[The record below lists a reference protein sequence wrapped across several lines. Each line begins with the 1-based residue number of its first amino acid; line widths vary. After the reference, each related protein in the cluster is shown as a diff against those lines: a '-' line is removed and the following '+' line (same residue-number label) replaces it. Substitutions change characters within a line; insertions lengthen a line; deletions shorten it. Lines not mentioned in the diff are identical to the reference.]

1 MLIGEVAQRSGVS
14 ARMLRHYDRLGLVQP
29 TSRTGTGYREYS
41 PADVRRLFHVE
52 SLRSLGLS
60 LHDVGR
66 ALDDPSFAATGL
78 VDELATRAEER
89 IARDTELLT
98 RLRRIGNARPEDWED
113 VLGVIG
119 MLGDLD
125 SVSAGKRQSAA
136 LASVGD
142 RPIPAEALAEAV
154 LREPATN
161 VAGALRWA
169 LAQTG
174 SDAVAALRQ
183 GLDSPDPEVRRR
195 AVDTVVEIPHPDA
208 TEVLREALGH
218 EDGQVRRL
226 AALELGARG
235 IVDAIAV
242 LIEMVHEGTN
252 DVDAAD
258 VLGELGYEDSTVA
271 ALMDGPREIPA
282 RLRVTQAL
290 ASIPGQAAAQAL
302 RELTQDEDRSIAL
315 TATYL
320 LDRRERAASVPS
332 ES

>member
-1 MLIGEVAQRSGVS
+1 MLIGEVARRSGVS

-29 TSRTGTGYREYS
+29 TSRSSTGYREYS
-41 PADVRRLFHVE
+41 PEDVRRLFHVE

-66 ALDDPSFAATGL
+66 ALDDPSFAASGL
-78 VDELATRAEER
+78 VDELAARAEER

-98 RLRRIGNARPEDWED
+98 RLRRIGSARPDDWED
-113 VLGVIG
+113 VLGTVA
-119 MLGDLD
+119 MLGDLQ

-174 SDAVAALRQ
+174 GDAMGPLRQ
-183 GLDSPDPEVRRR
+183 GLHSADPEVRRR
-195 AVDTVVEIPHPDA
+195 AVDTVVEIAHPDA
-208 TEVLREALGH
+208 TDVLREALVH
-218 EDGQVRRL
+218 DDEQVRRVAAVEL
-226 AALELGARG
+226 AARG
-235 IVDAIAV
+235 VADAV
-242 LIEMVHEGTN
+242 PTLIEMVHDGTN

-258 VLGELGYEDSTVA
+258 ALGVLGSDASTVA
-271 ALMDGPREIPA
+271 ALMDGLDDVA
-282 RLRVTQAL
+282 VRLRVTQAL
-290 ASIPGQAAAQAL
+290 ASIPGAAALQAL
-302 RELTQDEDRSIAL
+302 QELTGDADRSIAL
-315 TATYL
+315 TAQYIL
-320 LDRRERAASVPS
+320 GRRE
-332 ES
+332 

>member
-1 MLIGEVAQRSGVS
+1 MLIGEVARRSGVS

-29 TSRTGTGYREYS
+29 TSRSSTGYREYS
-41 PADVRRLFHVE
+41 PEDVRRLFHVE

-66 ALDDPSFAATGL
+66 ALDDPSFAASGL
-78 VDELATRAEER
+78 VDQLAARAEER

-98 RLRRIGNARPEDWED
+98 RLRRIGSARPDDWED
-113 VLGVIG
+113 VLGTVA
-119 MLGDLD
+119 MLGDLQ

-174 SDAVAALRQ
+174 GDAMGPLRQ
-183 GLDSPDPEVRRR
+183 GLHSPDPEVRRR
-195 AVDTVVEIPHPDA
+195 AVDTVVEIAHPDA
-208 TEVLREALGH
+208 TDVLREALVH
-218 EDGQVRRL
+218 DDEQVRRVAAVEL
-226 AALELGARG
+226 AARG
-235 IVDAIAV
+235 VADAV
-242 LIEMVHEGTN
+242 PTLIEMVHDGTN

-258 VLGELGYEDSTVA
+258 ALGVLGSDASTVA
-271 ALMDGPREIPA
+271 ALMDGLDDVA
-282 RLRVTQAL
+282 VRLRVTQAL
-290 ASIPGQAAAQAL
+290 ASIPGPAALQAL
-302 RELTQDEDRSIAL
+302 QELTGDADRSIAL
-315 TATYL
+315 TAQYIL
-320 LDRRERAASVPS
+320 GRRE
-332 ES
+332 

>member
-1 MLIGEVAQRSGVS
+1 MLIGEVARRSGVS

-29 TSRTGTGYREYS
+29 TSRSSTGYREYS
-41 PADVRRLFHVE
+41 PEDVRRLFHVE

-66 ALDDPSFAATGL
+66 ALDDPSFAASGL
-78 VDELATRAEER
+78 VDELAARAEER

-98 RLRRIGNARPEDWED
+98 RLRRIGSARPDDWGD
-113 VLGVIG
+113 VLGTVA
-119 MLGDLD
+119 MLGDLQ

-174 SDAVAALRQ
+174 SDAMGPLRE
-183 GLDSPDPEVRRR
+183 GLRSPDPEVRRR
-195 AVDTVVEIPHPDA
+195 AVDSVVEIAHPDA
-208 TEVLREALGH
+208 TDVLREALVHDDAQIGR
-218 EDGQVRRL
+218 V
-226 AALELGARG
+226 AALELAARG
-235 IVDAIAV
+235 ITDAIPT
-242 LIEMVHEGTN
+242 LIEMVHDGTN

-258 VLGELGYEDSTVA
+258 ALGVLGSDSSTVT
-271 ALMDGPREIPA
+271 ALMDGLDDVA
-282 RLRVTQAL
+282 VRLRVTQAL
-290 ASIPGQAAAQAL
+290 ASIPGPAALQAL
-302 RELTQDEDRSIAL
+302 QDLTRDSDRSIAL
-315 TATYL
+315 TAQYIL
-320 LDRRERAASVPS
+320 GRRE
-332 ES
+332 

>member
-1 MLIGEVAQRSGVS
+1 MLIGEVARRSGVS

-29 TSRTGTGYREYS
+29 TSRSSTGYREYS
-41 PADVRRLFHVE
+41 PEDVRRLFHVE

-66 ALDDPSFAATGL
+66 ALDDPSFAASGL
-78 VDELATRAEER
+78 VDELAARAEER

-98 RLRRIGNARPEDWED
+98 RLRRIGSARPDDWED
-113 VLGVIG
+113 VLGTVA
-119 MLGDLD
+119 MLGDLQ

-174 SDAVAALRQ
+174 GDAMGPLRQ
-183 GLDSPDPEVRRR
+183 GMHSPDPEVRRR
-195 AVDTVVEIPHPDA
+195 AVDTVVEIAHPDA
-208 TEVLREALGH
+208 TDVLREALVH
-218 EDGQVRRL
+218 DDAQIRRI
-226 AALELGARG
+226 AALELAARG
-235 IVDAIAV
+235 ITDAIPT
-242 LIEMVHEGTN
+242 LIEMVHDGTN

-258 VLGELGYEDSTVA
+258 ALGVLGSDSSTVA
-271 ALMDGPREIPA
+271 ALMDGLDEVA
-282 RLRVTQAL
+282 VRLRVTQAL
-290 ASIPGQAAAQAL
+290 ASIPGPAALQAL
-302 RELTQDEDRSIAL
+302 QELARDSDRSIAL
-315 TATYL
+315 TAQYIL
-320 LDRRERAASVPS
+320 GRRE
-332 ES
+332 

>member
-1 MLIGEVAQRSGVS
+1 MLIGEVARRSGVS

-29 TSRTGTGYREYS
+29 TSRSSTGYREYS
-41 PADVRRLFHVE
+41 PEDVRRLFHVE

-66 ALDDPSFAATGL
+66 ALDDPSFAASGL
-78 VDELATRAEER
+78 VDELAARAEER

-98 RLRRIGNARPEDWED
+98 RLRRIGGARPDDWED
-113 VLGVIG
+113 VLGTVA
-119 MLGDLD
+119 MLGDLQ

-174 SDAVAALRQ
+174 GDAMGPLRE
-183 GLDSPDPEVRRR
+183 GLRSPDPDVRRR
-195 AVDTVVEIPHPDA
+195 AVDTVVEISHPNA
-208 TEVLREALGH
+208 TDVLREALVH
-218 EDGQVRRL
+218 DDAQIRRV
-226 AALELGARG
+226 AALELAARG
-235 IVDAIAV
+235 ITDAIPT
-242 LIEMVHEGTN
+242 LIAMVHDGTN

-258 VLGELGYEDSTVA
+258 ALGVLGSDASTVA
-271 ALMDGPREIPA
+271 ALMDGIDDSVVRQ
-282 RLRVTQAL
+282 RVTQAL
-290 ASIPGQAAAQAL
+290 ASIPGPAALQAL
-302 RELTQDEDRSIAL
+302 QDLTRDSDRSIAL
-315 TATYL
+315 TAQYIL
-320 LDRRERAASVPS
+320 GRRE
-332 ES
+332 

>member
-1 MLIGEVAQRSGVS
+1 MLIGEVARRSGVS

-29 TSRTGTGYREYS
+29 TSRSSTGYREYS
-41 PADVRRLFHVE
+41 PEDVRRLFHVE

-66 ALDDPSFAATGL
+66 ALDDPSFAASGL
-78 VDELATRAEER
+78 VDELAARAEER

-98 RLRRIGNARPEDWED
+98 RLRRIGSARPDDWED
-113 VLGVIG
+113 VLGTVA
-119 MLGDLD
+119 MLGDLQ

-174 SDAVAALRQ
+174 SDAMGPLRQ
-183 GLDSPDPEVRRR
+183 GLHSPDPEVRRR
-195 AVDTVVEIPHPDA
+195 AVDSVVEIAHPDA
-208 TEVLREALGH
+208 TDVLREALVH
-218 EDGQVRRL
+218 DDAQIRRV
-226 AALELGARG
+226 AALELAARG
-235 IVDAIAV
+235 ITDAIPT
-242 LIEMVHEGTN
+242 LIEMVHDGTN

-258 VLGELGYEDSTVA
+258 ALGVLGSDSSTVA
-271 ALMDGPREIPA
+271 ALMDGLDDVA
-282 RLRVTQAL
+282 VRLRVTQAL
-290 ASIPGQAAAQAL
+290 ASIPGSAALQAL
-302 RELTQDEDRSIAL
+302 RDLTRDSDRSIAL
-315 TATYL
+315 TAQYIL
-320 LDRRERAASVPS
+320 GRRE
-332 ES
+332 

>member
-1 MLIGEVAQRSGVS
+1 MLIGEVARRSGVS

-29 TSRTGTGYREYS
+29 TSRGGTGYRDYS

-66 ALDDPSFAATGL
+66 ALDDPSFAASGI
-78 VDELATRAEER
+78 VEELAARAEER

-98 RLRRIGNARPEDWED
+98 RLGRIGGSRPDDWDD
-113 VLGVIG
+113 VLGTVAL
-119 MLGDLD
+119 LGDLD

-136 LASVGD
+136 LSSVGD
-142 RPIPAEALAEAV
+142 RTVPAEALAEAV

-174 SDAVAALRQ
+174 SDAVTALRQ
-183 GLDSPDPEVRRR
+183 GLESPDPDVRRR
-195 AVDTVVEIPHPDA
+195 AIDTVVEIPHPDA
-208 TEVLREALGH
+208 TELLREALGH
-218 EDGQVRRL
+218 DDDRIPRV
-226 AALELGARG
+226 AALELAARG
-235 IVDAIAV
+235 IADAIPT
-242 LIEMVHEGTN
+242 LITMVFEGNN

-258 VLGELGYEDSTVA
+258 ALGELGSADSTVA
-271 ALMDGPREIPA
+271 ALLAGPREA
-282 RLRVTQAL
+282 SVRLRVTQAL
-290 ASIPGQAAAQAL
+290 ASIPGTAATQAL
-302 RELTQDEDRSIAL
+302 RTLALDEDRSVAL

-320 LDRRERAASVPS
+320 LDRRE
-332 ES
+332 